1 MASTNNQPE
10 LSPVKR
16 ALVEIAG
23 LRAKLREIEGAA
35 SEPLA
40 VIGMAA
46 RLPGAPDV
54 DTFWQMLLEGRT
66 GIVDIPPDR
75 WDADRYY
82 SADPAAPGK
91 MYVRRAGFLE
101 QVDEFDAVFFGIQPR
116 EATTMDPQQRLM
128 LEVAWEALEDA
139 AQPPA
144 ALAESA
150 TGVFL
155 GMAGSDYF
163 RTLLADTENIDIYT
177 GSGGS
182 PSIAAGRISYQ
193 LGFHGPSLVVDT
205 SCSSSLVATHLACRS
220 LRSRECRMA
229 VVGGVNLMLTPENTV
244 TLCKSRMLS
253 PDGLCK
259 TFDESADGFARAEG
273 CGVVILKRLA
283 DALDDGDRIHAVICG
298 SAINQDG
305 RSGGLTVPS
314 GPAQEAVI
322 RMALA
327 DAHVDPTDVGYVEAH
342 GTGTSLGDP
351 IEFHALVSALCT
363 GRGADRPL
371 FIGSAKTNLGHLE
384 AAAGITGLIKTILA
398 VQHGQIPP
406 HLHLK
411 KLNPHIEPGGAPVH
425 IPTDLASWP
434 ASGPRRIAGV
444 SSFGFSGTNAHV
456 IVEQAPQ
463 MKALENDAPPYTLML
478 SARTPE
484 ALSQMA
490 SRYAAW
496 IDAHPHLAPADVCFT
511 AATGRKQFA
520 HRAAWSG
527 SSLDEL
533 RRKLEAFAA
542 AGACEPWPEADAIRP
557 GRRVSLPSYP
567 FERRRY
573 WIEQSVVQPW
583 PGAIEAARVQS
594 LRIAPELHPAD
605 YPAKWKALGSI
616 ATASIIQAFADLGV
630 PLRAGERYTLDSL
643 IKNGGILPT
652 YERLIKRW
660 LEQLTAQGLLKSELD
675 GAFTALE
682 VPPGPSREEV
692 LADVSHLFQNEGA
705 LIEYAAA
712 CGRQLPD
719 ILLGKL
725 NPLETL
731 FPNGDD
737 TLAERLYEKVPV
749 SNYFNSI
756 VGAAAAA
763 FSRTQTKGFRIL
775 EVGAGTGATTAS
787 VLPRLDANCTEYCF
801 TDLSSLFLNRAKRK
815 FSGYRFV
822 NYRLLDLEQDPAQQG
837 YEPGTFDLVL
847 ATNVIHATADL
858 PRALANVRSLLA
870 PGGALILCEV
880 TEYLPWFDIT
890 TALIEGWQRYNDG
903 IRGDH
908 PLLNASQW
916 ATVLREA
923 GFVDVRALPE
933 DGEPTQ
939 VLGQRVVMA
948 LAPATPVVA
957 ASQFDAASGFSEKLL
972 AAASADRRSLL
983 QGFVR
988 EKLAAVLG
996 VDHPGALAPTLRLM
1010 DLGLDSLMALDLR
1023 ESLERGLQLRGRLRS
1038 TLVFDFPTID
1048 AVVEYLHGEIFG
1060 EESEPAP
1067 AKRADFGTDAT
1078 KDAIAI
1084 IGAGCRL
1091 PGGVDDLESFWS
1103 LLANGTDAVTE
1114 IPRDRWNIADW
1125 YDADPDTP
1133 GKMATRW
1140 GGFLGGVDR
1149 FDPEFFGI
1157 SAREAE
1163 SMDPQQRLLLEVSWE
1178 ALENAAQNPTRLGES
1193 RTGVFVGLT
1202 NDDYG
1207 RLLSREGASGL
1218 DSYYASGVARSV
1230 AAGRISYVLGL
1241 QGPNISIDTAC
1252 SSSLVAVHQACQSL
1266 RTGECR
1272 MALAGGANV
1281 ILLPETTVALSRA
1294 HMMASDGRCKSFDD
1308 SADGFVRAEGCVI
1321 LVLKRLSDAIQD
1333 RDHVLALIRGSAVN
1347 QDGRSSGLT
1356 VPNGPAQEGVIREA
1370 LSDAGVEASNVD
1382 YVEAHGTGTALG
1394 DPIEAHALGAVLGK
1408 NRDPRTP
1415 LRLGS
1420 VKTNLGHLEAAAGA
1434 AGLLKTALALSHSAI
1449 PPSLHFRRWNH
1460 NIDWK
1465 GVPVSVPVEYTSWER
1480 TGRPRIAGVSSFGFS
1495 GTNAHVVLEEAPL
1508 QPESEPSTVVQ
1519 VLRLSSR
1526 TETALRHLAL
1536 RYCSFFDEHPDI
1548 VLADVCYTAATCRPV
1563 FPWQLEVYGETVA
1576 EMRHHLVD
1584 AIERSDFN
1592 HAPTLDRD
1600 PSAAA
1605 EEVASRQKVAL
1616 PLTPFERQ
1624 RYWHTRSSQSRTGH
1638 PLLGRRITSPALT
1651 QTVFEITPRDWPE
1664 FLSEHRV
1671 RGNAVLPMAAYIE
1684 IFLAAADTPAL
1695 EDVIVMEPLEFES
1708 AGMVQVVVGA
1718 DRVELYRREH
1728 DRWILHA
1735 SARPAKAAERLPAKP
1750 PAALL
1755 AKAGDEMDPRQR
1767 YDLMRGL
1774 GIELGPTFQL
1784 LHKLHGGAG
1793 QALGRIEI
1801 PPDADEYRAHPA
1813 LIDAWIQVLSAAL
1826 EDADADALYLPLGI
1840 KRFELFEPPTG
1851 ELWSW
1856 AILRRISSD
1865 TLSGDIQVLDISGRA
1880 VARFEGLTIR
1890 RASVKRSQNCLY
1902 EVAWR
1907 NKDLPAA
1914 GDHIPTANWLVIA
1927 DATGVG
1933 AAFAAELWNA
1943 GVACRIVQAGDS
1955 LGDVL
1960 HDPGL
1965 TGVIHLT
1972 ALDAPSAEH
1981 LDIHTLGRAEREIG
1995 ESILTIVQSLAA
2007 RKENAP
2013 QLVLVTRGAQAV
2025 ADNETS
2031 LSQAPVWGLARTI
2044 RLEHPELRCL
2054 AVDLDPLAD
2063 DSARILWREIAEPD
2077 GETQV
2082 AWRANRRLVAR
2093 LVPLNGDCIRV
2104 EPERRGSL
2112 DHLQLSRSQRRRPG
2126 RNEVEIQ
2133 VSAAAL
2139 NFRDVL
2145 NVLDLYPGDAGP
2157 LGSEC
2162 AGHVVE
2168 VGEGVVEFARGDA
2181 VIALAKGCLATHVTT
2196 SVALVAPKPACL
2208 DMQQAAALPVAY
2220 ITARYAL
2227 NQIAGI
2233 RAGESVLI
2241 HAAAGGVGLA
2251 AVAEAQRAGA
2261 EVFATAGT
2269 EEKRAYLRSL
2279 GIRHVMSS
2287 RTTDY
2292 IREIL
2297 DLTSGR
2303 GVDVILNSLTGEFIP
2318 ANLRVLAQGGRYLE
2332 IGKNGIWETSAVA
2345 KERPDVRYSIID
2357 WGQDY
2362 ESNPDGITARL
2373 QQLIRAADSG
2383 EIVPLP
2389 CRDFKLSDAT
2399 SAFRWMAQARHIG
2412 KIVITPT
2419 AVREDGA
2426 YLITGGLGGL
2436 GLRIAEWLVERGAR
2450 TLCLVGRRVPQSEA
2464 QLAIRRMEER
2474 GARITT
2480 YQADVSQKQDL
2491 KRVFDD
2497 ISRNGT
2503 PLRGVVHAAGIFE
2516 NAVLRQTDAD
2526 SFARVLAPKVEGAW
2540 ALHELTAAMDLDFF
2554 VMFSSIASVLGAPG
2568 QASYAAANSFLDAM
2582 AHFRRSRGLPAVSIN
2597 WGAWS
2602 EAGAVADKRASA
2614 YLSELG
2620 AGFFSAQE
2628 GLDLFELSLT
2638 GNQAQFTAALMNWD
2652 QARRTLGPHEAFLF
2666 EAAGVVP
2673 APAGTSTAA
2682 ELVERLA
2689 RTVAD
2694 RRPAILLDEVRRR
2707 ACIVLG
2713 LAPDHLIDP
2722 DRPLSDLGLDSLM
2735 AVEIRNA
2742 LSSAIGKPLPSTL
2755 IFSYPSTAA
2764 IAEYLASQMDR
2775 EPQTETPESADTN
2788 MGDFL
2793 SQLEQLS
2800 EGEVEQLLNQ
2810 AAEQTS

>member
-1 MASTNNQPE
+1 MASTHNSPE

-16 ALVEIAG
+16 ALVEIG
-23 LRAKLREIEGAA
+23 ELRAKLREIEGAA

-54 DTFWQMLLEGRT
+54 DAFWGMLREGRI
-66 GIVDIPPDR
+66 GIADIPPDR

-82 SADPAAPGK
+82 STDPAAPGK

-101 QVDEFDAVFFGIQPR
+101 QVDEFDAGFFGVQPR

-155 GMAGSDYF
+155 GIAGSDYF
-163 RTLLADTENIDIYT
+163 RILLASAENIDTYT

-229 VVGGVNLMLTPENTV
+229 LAGGVNLMLTPENTV
-244 TLCKSRMLS
+244 ALCKSRMLS

-259 TFDESADGFARAEG
+259 AFDASADGFARAEG

-283 DALDDGDRIHAVICG
+283 DALEDGDRIHAVIRG
-298 SAINQDG
+298 SAVNQDG

-327 DAHVDPTDVGYVEAH
+327 DAHVDPADIGYVEAH
-342 GTGTSLGDP
+342 GTGTALGDP
-351 IEFHALVSALCT
+351 IEFHALVSALCA
-363 GRGADRPL
+363 GRSAGRPL
-371 FIGSAKTNLGHLE
+371 FVGSAKTNLGHLE

-398 VQHGQIPP
+398 VKHGQIPP

-411 KLNPHIEPGGAPVH
+411 KLNPHIEPGGAPIH
-425 IPTDLASWP
+425 IPTDLTCWP
-434 ASGPRRIAGV
+434 ASGTRRIAGV

-463 MKALENDAPPYTLML
+463 IAVTEDDAPPYILML

-484 ALSQMA
+484 ALSEMA
-490 SRYAAW
+490 RRYGAW
-496 IDAHPHLAPADVCFT
+496 IDAYPRLAPADVCFT
-511 AATGRKQFA
+511 AATGRKRFA

-527 SSLDEL
+527 SSLEEL
-533 RRKLEAFAA
+533 RQKLVAFVAV
-542 AGACEPWPEADAIRP
+542 GACEPWPEAVAIRP
-557 GRRVSLPSYP
+557 ARRVSLPSYP

-573 WIEQSVVQPW
+573 WVEQAILQPW
-583 PGAIEAARVQS
+583 PLAIEAARAQS
-594 LRIAPELHPAD
+594 LRIAPELDPAA

-616 ATASIIQAFADLGV
+616 ATASIVQALADLGV
-630 PLRAGERYTLDSL
+630 PLCPGERYTPDSL
-643 IKNGGILPT
+643 IKSGGIVPNF
-652 YERLIKRW
+652 ERLIEGW
-660 LEQLTAQGLLKSELD
+660 LDHLTAQGWLKRESD
-675 GAFTALE
+675 GSFTALE
-682 VPPGPSREEV
+682 APLGPGLEEV
-692 LADVSHLFQNEGA
+692 LAGVSHQFQNESA
-705 LIEYAAA
+705 LVEYTAA

-725 NPLETL
+725 SPLETL
-731 FPNGDD
+731 FPNGDAA
-737 TLAERLYEKVPV
+737 LAERLYEKAPV
-749 SNYFNSI
+749 SSYFNSI

-763 FSRTQTKGFRIL
+763 LSRAQPKGCRML

-787 VLPRLDANCTEYCF
+787 VLPRLDARHSEYCF
-801 TDLSSLFLNRAKRK
+801 TDVSSLFLSRARRK

-822 NYRLLDLEQDPAQQG
+822 DYRLLDLDRDPAQQG
-837 YEPGTFDLVL
+837 YEPGAFDLVL
-847 ATNVIHATADL
+847 ATNVIHATANL
-858 PRALANVRSLLA
+858 PRTLAHVRSLLA
-870 PGGALILCEV
+870 PGGMLILCEA

-903 IRGDH
+903 VRRDH
-908 PLLNASQW
+908 PLLSTSQW
-916 ATVLREA
+916 RTVLGDA
-923 GFVDVRALPE
+923 GFLDVQAFPE

-939 VLGQRVVMA
+939 VLGQHVLLA
-948 LAPATPVVA
+948 LAPATA
-957 ASQFDAASGFSEKLL
+957 ALAVSPTDAAAGFSERLL
-972 AAASADRRSLL
+972 AARPADRRPLL
-983 QGFVR
+983 EGLVR
-988 EKLAAVLG
+988 ERLAAVLG
-996 VDHPGALAPTLRLM
+996 LDHPGALTPTLRLM
-1010 DLGLDSLMALDLR
+1010 DLGLDSLMALELR
-1023 ESLERGLQLRGRLRS
+1023 ESLERGLPLRERLRS

-1048 AVVEYLHGEIFG
+1048 AVVEHLHGEVFG
-1060 EESEPAP
+1060 RESEPAP
-1067 AKRADFGTDAT
+1067 PTRADFGSAT
-1078 KDAIAI
+1078 GKDAVAI

-1091 PGGVDDLESFWS
+1091 PGGADDLESFWS
-1103 LLANGTDAVTE
+1103 LLVNGTDAVTE

-1140 GGFLGGVDR
+1140 GGFLDGVDR

-1178 ALENAAQNPTRLGES
+1178 ALENAAQNPSRLSES

-1207 RLLSREGASGL
+1207 RLLSRDGASAF

-1266 RTGECR
+1266 RSGECR
-1272 MALAGGANV
+1272 LALAGGVNI

-1294 HMMASDGRCKSFDD
+1294 HMMAPDGRCKSFDD
-1308 SADGFVRAEGCVI
+1308 SANGFVRAEGCVI
-1321 LVLKRLSDAIQD
+1321 LVLKRLSDALRD

-1356 VPNGPAQEGVIREA
+1356 VPNGPAQEGVLREA
-1370 LSDAGVEASNVD
+1370 LSDAGVEPLDVD

-1408 NRDPRTP
+1408 DRDPRTP
-1415 LRLGS
+1415 LRIGS

-1434 AGLLKTALALSHSAI
+1434 AGLLKTALALSRGAI

-1465 GVPVSVPVEYTSWER
+1465 GAPVSVPVEYTSWER
-1480 TGRPRIAGVSSFGFS
+1480 IGRPRIAGVSSFGFS

-1508 QPESEPSTVVQ
+1508 QPESEPAAAVQ
-1519 VLRLSSR
+1519 VLRLSAR
-1526 TETALRHLAL
+1526 TETSLRHLAE
-1536 RYCSFFDEHPDI
+1536 RYCTFFDEHPDI
-1548 VLADVCYTAATCRPV
+1548 ELADVCYTAATCRQA
-1563 FPWQLEVYGETVA
+1563 FAWQVEARGETVA
-1576 EMRHHLVD
+1576 EMRRHLADEVQR
-1584 AIERSDFN
+1584 AGFN
-1592 HAPTLDRD
+1592 HAPALDRE
-1600 PSAAA
+1600 PSSAN
-1605 EEVASRQKVAL
+1605 EEGPARQKVAL

-1624 RYWHTRSSQSRTGH
+1624 RYWRAGSRQSHAGH
-1638 PLLGRRITSPALT
+1638 PLLGRRISSPALT
-1651 QTVFEITPRDWPE
+1651 QTVFEVAPRDWPE
-1664 FLSEHRV
+1664 FLSEHRM
-1671 RGNAVLPMAAYIE
+1671 RGKAVLPMAAYIE

-1695 EDVIVMEPLEFES
+1695 EDVIVTEPLEFEA
-1708 AGMVQVVVGA
+1708 AGTVQVVAGA
-1718 DRVELYRREH
+1718 ERVELYRREN
-1728 DRWILHA
+1728 DRWTLHA

-1750 PAALL
+1750 PAGLEAQ
-1755 AKAGDEMDPRQR
+1755 AGDEIDPRQR
-1767 YDLMRGL
+1767 YDLMRAL

-1784 LHKLHGGAG
+1784 LRKLHGGAG
-1793 QALGRIEI
+1793 QALGRVEN
-1801 PPDADEYRAHPA
+1801 PLGADQYRAHPA
-1813 LIDAWIQVLSAAL
+1813 LIDAWIQVLSAAV
-1826 EDADADALYLPLGI
+1826 EDVDALYLPLGI

-1851 ELWSW
+1851 ELWCW
-1856 AILRRISSD
+1856 ATLRRVSSD
-1865 TLSGDIQVLDISGRA
+1865 TLSGDIQVLDASGRA

-1890 RASVKRSQNCLY
+1890 RAAAKRSQNSLSQ
-1902 EVAWR
+1902 VAWR
-1907 NKDLPAA
+1907 SKDLPAA
-1914 GDHIPTANWLVIA
+1914 GDRIPAATWLVIA

-1933 AAFAAELWNA
+1933 AALAAELRNA
-1943 GVACRIVQAGDS
+1943 GAACHIVQACDS
-1955 LGDVL
+1955 PGNALD
-1960 HDPGL
+1960 DPGL
-1965 TGVIHLT
+1965 TGVVHLR

-1981 LDIHTLGRAEREIG
+1981 LDINSLGQIEREIG

-2025 ADNETS
+2025 RENEAS
-2031 LSQAPVWGLARTI
+2031 PSQAPVWGLARTI
-2044 RLEHPELRCL
+2044 RLEHPELLCL
-2054 AVDLDPLAD
+2054 AVDLDPEES
-2063 DSARILWREIAEPD
+2063 DSAHALWREIAEPD

-2082 AWRANRRLVAR
+2082 AWRADRRLAAR
-2093 LVPLNGDCIRV
+2093 LVPLKGDCVRV
-2104 EPERRGSL
+2104 EAAMRGSL
-2112 DHLQLSRSQRRRPG
+2112 EHLQLGRSQRRRPG
-2126 RNEVEIQ
+2126 RGEVEIQ
-2133 VSAAAL
+2133 VAAAAL

-2145 NVLDLYPGDAGP
+2145 NVLGLYPGDAGP
-2157 LGSEC
+2157 LGAEC

-2181 VIALAKGCLATHVTT
+2181 VMAIAEGCLGTHVTT
-2196 SVALVAPKPACL
+2196 AAALVAPKPARL
-2208 DMQQAAALPVAY
+2208 TMQQAAALPVAY
-2220 ITARYAL
+2220 VTARYAL
-2227 NQIAGI
+2227 NQVAGI
-2233 RAGESVLI
+2233 CRGESVLI

-2269 EEKRAYLRSL
+2269 DEKRAYLRSL

-2292 IREIL
+2292 IRQIL
-2297 DLTSGR
+2297 DLTAGR
-2303 GVDVILNSLTGEFIP
+2303 GVDMVLNSLTGEFIA
-2318 ANLRVLAQGGRYLE
+2318 ANLRVLADGGRYLE
-2332 IGKNGIWETSAVA
+2332 IGKNGIWAPDAVA

-2357 WGQDY
+2357 WGQEY
-2362 ESNPDGITARL
+2362 KSRPDGITAL
-2373 QQLIRAADSG
+2373 FQQLVRAADSG
-2383 EIVPLP
+2383 EIEPLP
-2389 CRDFKLSDAT
+2389 CRDFTLSDAS

-2419 AVREDGA
+2419 SVREDGA

-2436 GLRIAEWLVERGAR
+2436 GLRVAERLVERGAR
-2450 TLCLVGRRVPQSEA
+2450 TLCLVGRRAPEPEA
-2464 QLAIRRMEER
+2464 QLAIRRMEES
-2474 GARITT
+2474 GARVTS
-2480 YQADVSQKQDL
+2480 YQADVSRKQEL

-2497 ISRNGT
+2497 LGRNGT
-2503 PLRGVVHAAGIFE
+2503 PLRGIVHAAAVFE

-2554 VMFSSIASVLGAPG
+2554 VLFSSIASVLGAPG
-2568 QASYAAANSFLDAM
+2568 QASYAAANSFLDAL
-2582 AHFRRSRGLPAVSIN
+2582 AHFRRSCGLPAVSIN

-2602 EAGAVADKRASA
+2602 EVGTVAGERASA

-2620 AGFFSAQE
+2620 AGFFSVQE
-2628 GLDLFELSLT
+2628 GLDLFELSLA
-2638 GNQAQFTAALMNWD
+2638 GDQAQFTAALMNWD
-2652 QARRTLGPHEAFLF
+2652 QARRTLRPLDAFLS
-2666 EAAGVVP
+2666 EVAGVLP
-2673 APAGTSTAA
+2673 AQAGASAAAA
-2682 ELVERLA
+2682 ELAQLLA
-2689 RTVAD
+2689 RTAAG
-2694 RRPAILLDEVRRR
+2694 RRPAVLLDEVRRR
-2707 ACIVLG
+2707 ACLVLG
-2713 LAPDHLIDP
+2713 LAPDHFIDS
-2722 DRPLSDLGLDSLM
+2722 DRPLSEMGLDSLM
-2735 AVEIRNA
+2735 AVELRNT

-2755 IFSYPSTAA
+2755 VFSYPSTAA
-2764 IAEYLASQMDR
+2764 IAEYLASQMDPK
-2775 EPQTETPESADTN
+2775 PQTEEPASAGTE

-2793 SQLEQLS
+2793 SKLERLS
-2800 EGEVEQLLNQ
+2800 SSEVEQLLNQ

>member
-1 MASTNNQPE
+1 MASTPNPPE

-16 ALVEIAG
+16 ALVEIAE
-23 LRAKLREIEGAA
+23 LRAKLQKIEGAA

-40 VIGMAA
+40 VIGMAV

-54 DTFWQMLLEGRT
+54 DAFWRMLREGRI
-66 GIVDIPPDR
+66 GITDIPPDR

-82 SADPAAPGK
+82 SADLTAPGK

-101 QVDEFDAVFFGIQPR
+101 QVDKFDAGFFAVQPR
-116 EATTMDPQQRLM
+116 EAITMDPQQRLM

-144 ALAESA
+144 AIAESA
-150 TGVFL
+150 SGVFL

-163 RTLLADTENIDIYT
+163 RLLLATAENIDMYT

-182 PSIAAGRISYQ
+182 PSIAAGRLSYH
-193 LGFHGPSLVVDT
+193 LGLHGPSLVVDT

-229 VVGGVNLMLTPENTV
+229 VVGGINLMLTPENTV
-244 TLCKSRMLS
+244 ALCKARMLS

-259 TFDESADGFARAEG
+259 AFDESADGFARAEG
-273 CGVVILKRLA
+273 CGVIILKRFA
-283 DALDDGDRIHAVICG
+283 DALDDGDRIHAVIRG
-298 SAINQDG
+298 SAVNQDG

-322 RMALA
+322 RLALA
-327 DAHVDPTDVGYVEAH
+327 DAHVDPADIGYVEAH
-342 GTGTSLGDP
+342 GTGTALGDP
-351 IEFHALVSALCT
+351 IEFHALVSALCA

-371 FIGSAKTNLGHLE
+371 LVGSVKTNLGHLE

-398 VQHGQIPP
+398 LEHGEIPP

-411 KLNPHIEPGGAPVH
+411 KLNPHIDPGGAPVH
-425 IPTDLASWP
+425 IPTDLASWS
-434 ASGPRRIAGV
+434 ASGVRRIAGV

-463 MKALENDAPPYTLML
+463 IALLENDAPPHTLML

-484 ALSQMA
+484 ALAEMA
-490 SRYAAW
+490 RRYATC
-496 IDAHPHLAPADVCFT
+496 IDTHPHLAPADVCFT

-527 SSLDEL
+527 SSLQEL
-533 RRKLEAFAA
+533 RQKLEAFAA
-542 AGACEPWPEADAIRP
+542 VGACETWPEAAAIRP
-557 GRRVSLPSYP
+557 ARRVSLPTYP

-573 WIEQSVVQPW
+573 WIEQAVVQPW
-583 PGAIEAARVQS
+583 PGAIEAARTQS
-594 LRIAPELHPAD
+594 LRIAPELHPET
-605 YPAKWKALGSI
+605 YPAKWQALGSI
-616 ATASIIQAFADLGV
+616 ATASIVQALADLGV
-630 PLRAGERYTLDSL
+630 PLRPEERYTADSL
-643 IKNGGILPT
+643 IKSGGILPN
-652 YERLIKRW
+652 YERLIGRW
-660 LEQLTAQGLLKSELD
+660 LEHLTARGWLKSESDGTFVALD
-675 GAFTALE
+675 APLG
-682 VPPGPSREEV
+682 PGREEV
-692 LADVSHLFQNEGA
+692 LAGVSRQFQNESA

-712 CGRQLPD
+712 CGRQLPE
-719 ILLGKL
+719 ILRGKL
-725 NPLETL
+725 SPLETL
-731 FPNGDD
+731 FPNGDA
-737 TLAERLYEKVPV
+737 TLAQRLYEKAPV
-749 SNYFNSI
+749 STYFNSI
-756 VGAAAAA
+756 AAAAA
-763 FSRTQTKGFRIL
+763 AALSRAHMRGCRIL

-787 VLPRLDANCTEYCF
+787 VLPRLDAHYAEYCF
-801 TDLSSLFLNRAKRK
+801 TDVSGLFLSRAKRK
-815 FSGYRFV
+815 FSDYRSV
-822 NYRLLDLEQDPAQQG
+822 NYRLLDIDRDPAQQG
-837 YEPGTFDLVL
+837 YELGGFDLVL

-858 PRALANVRSLLA
+858 PRTLAHVRSLLA
-870 PGGALILCEV
+870 PGGALILCEA

-903 IRGDH
+903 IRRDH
-908 PLLNASQW
+908 PLLSASQW
-916 ATVLREA
+916 TSVLRDA
-923 GFVDVRALPE
+923 GFIDVRAFPE

-939 VLGQRVVMA
+939 VLGQHVLLA
-948 LAPATPVVA
+948 LAPATVA
-957 ASQFDAASGFSEKLL
+957 VAVSHTDAGGGFSEKLL
-972 AAASADRRSLL
+972 AAAPADRRPLL
-983 QGFVR
+983 QDLVR
-988 EKLAAVLG
+988 ERLAAVLG

-1010 DLGLDSLMALDLR
+1010 DLGLDSLMALELR
-1023 ESLERGLQLRGRLRS
+1023 ESLERVLQLRERLRS

-1048 AVVEYLHGEIFG
+1048 AVVEHLHSEIFG
-1060 EESEPAP
+1060 GESEPAP
-1067 AKRADFGTDAT
+1067 PTRANFGTGAE
-1078 KDAIAI
+1078 KDAVAI

-1091 PGGVDDLESFWS
+1091 PGGVDDLESFWR

-1140 GGFLGGVDR
+1140 GGFLDGVDR

-1178 ALENAAQNPTRLGES
+1178 ALENAAQNPARLSES

-1207 RLLSREGASGL
+1207 RLLSRDDASSL

-1266 RTGECR
+1266 RSGECR
-1272 MALAGGANV
+1272 LALAGGANI

-1294 HMMASDGRCKSFDD
+1294 HMMAPDGRCKSFDD

-1321 LVLKRLSDAIQD
+1321 LVLKRLSDAIRD

-1356 VPNGPAQEGVIREA
+1356 VPNGPAQEGVIRQA
-1370 LSDAGVEASNVD
+1370 LSDAGVDPSDVD

-1394 DPIEAHALGAVLGK
+1394 DPIEAHALAAVLGK

-1434 AGLLKTALALSHSAI
+1434 AGLLKAALVLSRNAI
-1449 PPSLHFRRWNH
+1449 PPSLHFHRWNH

-1465 GVPVSVPVEYTSWER
+1465 GTPVSVPVEYTPWER
-1480 TGRPRIAGVSSFGFS
+1480 IGRPRIAGVSSFGFS

-1508 QPESEPSTVVQ
+1508 QLESEPTTVVQ

-1526 TETALRHLAL
+1526 TESALRHLVE
-1536 RYCSFFDEHPDI
+1536 RYCSFFDDHPDI
-1548 VLADVCYTAATCRPV
+1548 ALTDVCYTAATCRSV
-1563 FPWQLEVYGETVA
+1563 FPWQLEVRGETVA
-1576 EMRHHLVD
+1576 EIRRHLAD
-1584 AIERSDFN
+1584 AVKRADFN
-1592 HAPTLDRD
+1592 HAPALDRE
-1600 PSAAA
+1600 PSPAT
-1605 EEVASRQKVAL
+1605 EEAPARQKVAL

-1624 RYWHTRSSQSRTGH
+1624 RYWRDRSRQSHGGH

-1651 QTVFEITPRDWPE
+1651 QTVFEIAPRDWPE

-1671 RGNAVLPMAAYIE
+1671 RGKAVLPMAAYIE

-1695 EDVIVMEPLEFES
+1695 EDLIVTEPLEFES
-1708 AGMVQVVVGA
+1708 AGTLQVVAGA

-1728 DRWILHA
+1728 DRWALQA

-1750 PAALL
+1750 PAGLQAQ
-1755 AKAGDEMDPRQR
+1755 AGDEIDPRQR
-1767 YDLMRGL
+1767 YDLMRAL
-1774 GIELGPTFQL
+1774 GVELGPTFQL
-1784 LHKLHGGAG
+1784 LRKLHGGAG

-1801 PPDADEYRAHPA
+1801 PPGADEYRAHPA

-1826 EDADADALYLPLGI
+1826 VDADALYLPLGI
-1840 KRFELFEPPTG
+1840 ERFELFESPTG
-1851 ELWSW
+1851 ELWCW
-1856 AILRRISSD
+1856 ATLRRVSSD
-1865 TLSGDIQVLDISGRA
+1865 TLSGDIEVLDTSGRA
-1880 VARFEGLTIR
+1880 VARIEGLTIR
-1890 RASVKRSQNCLY
+1890 RASAKRSPNCLY
-1902 EVAWR
+1902 KVEWR

-1914 GDHIPTANWLVIA
+1914 GDRIPAASWLVIA
-1927 DATGVG
+1927 DAAGVG
-1933 AAFAAELWNA
+1933 AALAAELRNV
-1943 GVACRIVQAGDS
+1943 GVACRVVEAGHS
-1955 LGDVL
+1955 FGDEL

-1965 TGVIHLT
+1965 TGVIHLR

-1981 LDIHTLGRAEREIG
+1981 LDINTLGHVEREIG
-1995 ESILTIVQSLAA
+1995 ESILMVVQSLAA

-2025 ADNETS
+2025 ADNQAS
-2031 LSQAPVWGLARTI
+2031 PCQAPVWGLARTI

-2054 AVDLDPLAD
+2054 AVDLDPHGS
-2063 DSARILWREIAEPD
+2063 DSADALWREIAVPD

-2082 AWRANRRLVAR
+2082 AWRANRRLAAR
-2093 LVPLNGDCIRV
+2093 LVPLNGDSVRL
-2104 EPERRGSL
+2104 EPVKRGGL
-2112 DHLQLSRSQRRRPG
+2112 DHLQLRRPHRRRPG
-2126 RNEVEIQ
+2126 HGEVEIQ
-2133 VSAAAL
+2133 VAAAAL

-2145 NVLDLYPGDAGP
+2145 NALDMYPGDPGP
-2157 LGSEC
+2157 LGAEC

-2181 VIALAKGCLATHVTT
+2181 VMALAKGCLGTHVTT
-2196 SVALVAPKPACL
+2196 AAALVALKPARL
-2208 DMQQAAALPVAY
+2208 TMQQAAALPVAY
-2220 ITARYAL
+2220 VTARYAL
-2227 NQIAGI
+2227 HQVAGI
-2233 RAGESVLI
+2233 RTGQSVLI

-2261 EVFATAGT
+2261 EIFATAGT
-2269 EEKRAYLRSL
+2269 EEKRVYLRSL

-2292 IREIL
+2292 LREIL
-2297 DLTSGR
+2297 DLTVGR
-2303 GVDVILNSLTGEFIP
+2303 GVDLVLNSLTGEFIA
-2318 ANLRVLAQGGRYLE
+2318 ANLRLLAHGGCYLE
-2332 IGKNGIWETSAVA
+2332 IGKNGIWEPAAVT

-2357 WGQDY
+2357 WGQEY
-2362 ESNPDGITARL
+2362 ESSPDGITAL
-2373 QQLIRAADSG
+2373 FQQVVRAADSG
-2383 EIVPLP
+2383 EMAPLP
-2389 CRDFKLSDAT
+2389 CRDFKLSDAS

-2412 KIVITPT
+2412 KIVITST
-2419 AVREDGA
+2419 AVRADGA

-2436 GLRIAEWLVERGAR
+2436 GLRLAERLVERGAR
-2450 TLCLVGRRVPQSEA
+2450 TLCLVGRRAPQPEA
-2464 QLAIRRMEER
+2464 LLAIRRMEER
-2474 GARITT
+2474 GARITS
-2480 YQADVSQKQDL
+2480 YQADVSRKQDL
-2491 KRVFDD
+2491 KRIFDD
-2497 ISRNGT
+2497 LSRNGT
-2503 PLRGVVHAAGIFE
+2503 LLKGVVHSAGVFE

-2540 ALHELTAAMDLDFF
+2540 ALHELTAAMNLDFF

-2568 QASYAAANSFLDAM
+2568 QASYAAANSFLDAL

-2602 EAGAVADKRASA
+2602 EVGTVAGERASA

-2628 GLDLFELSLT
+2628 GLDLFELSLA
-2638 GNQAQFTAALMNWD
+2638 GDQAQFTAAFMNWD
-2652 QARRTLGPHEAFLF
+2652 QARRTLRPHEAFLS
-2666 EAAGVVP
+2666 EVAGVLP
-2673 APAGTSTAA
+2673 APPGASVAAA
-2682 ELVERLA
+2682 ELVEMLGRS
-2689 RTVAD
+2689 VAGQ
-2694 RRPAILLDEVRRR
+2694 RPTILLDEVRRR
-2707 ACIVLG
+2707 ACIVMG
-2713 LAPDHLIDP
+2713 LAPDHPIDP

-2735 AVEIRNA
+2735 AVELRNA

-2764 IAEYLASQMDR
+2764 IADYLASQMDP
-2775 EPQTETPESADTN
+2775 EPQTEALESAAAEV
-2788 MGDFL
+2788 GDFL
-2793 SQLEQLS
+2793 SQLERLS